1 MRYPSPPGS
10 AIGKYCHLTFPR
22 HNFQETFFM
31 QDDLIQRVISNPKYQ
46 ELKAKRSSFGWTL
59 TWAMMAVYY
68 GFILLVAFNKE
79 FLSTKLGAGVLT
91 VGVPLGFGVIVFTVI
106 ITVIYVR
113 RANSEYDDLT
123 AAITKA
129 VLK

>member
-1 MRYPSPPGS
+1 
-10 AIGKYCHLTFPR
+10 
-22 HNFQETFFM
+22 M

-46 ELKAKRSSFGWTL
+46 ELKPSAAALAGWL
-59 TWAMMAVYY
+59 TWAMMIVYY

-79 FLSTKLGAGVLT
+79 FLSQRLGAGVMT
-91 VGVPLGFGVIVFTVI
+91 IGMPLGFGVIVFTVI
-106 ITVIYVR
+106 ITTIYVR

>member
-1 MRYPSPPGS
+1 M
-10 AIGKYCHLTFPR
+10 
-22 HNFQETFFM
+22 EM
-31 QDDLIQRVISNPKYQ
+31 DLATRIANNPKYQ
-46 ELKAKRSSFGWTL
+46 ELKAKRSSFGWIL
-59 TWAMMAVYY
+59 TAMMMIVYY

-79 FLSTKLGAGVLT
+79 FLSQKLGAGVMT
-91 VGVPLGFGVIVFTVI
+91 IGVPLGFGVIVFTVI

>member
-1 MRYPSPPGS
+1 
-10 AIGKYCHLTFPR
+10 
-22 HNFQETFFM
+22 M
-31 QDDLIQRVISNPKYQ
+31 QDDLIQRVVSNPKYQ

-79 FLSTKLGAGVLT
+79 FLATKLGAGVMT
-91 VGVPLGFGVIVFTVI
+91 VGVPIGFGVIVFTVI

>member
-1 MRYPSPPGS
+1 
-10 AIGKYCHLTFPR
+10 
-22 HNFQETFFM
+22 M
-31 QDDLIQRVISNPKYQ
+31 QDDLLQRVVSNPQYQ
-46 ELKAKRSSFGWTL
+46 ELKRKRSSFGWTL
-59 TWAMMAVYY
+59 TWAMMIVYY

-79 FLSTKLGAGVLT
+79 FLSQKLGAGVMT
-91 VGVPLGFGVIVFTVI
+91 IGVPLGFGVIVFTVI
-106 ITVIYVR
+106 ITVIYVK

>member
-1 MRYPSPPGS
+1 
-10 AIGKYCHLTFPR
+10 
-22 HNFQETFFM
+22 M
-31 QDDLIQRVISNPKYQ
+31 QDDLIQRVVNNPQYQ
-46 ELKAKRSSFGWTL
+46 ELKRKRSSFGWTL
-59 TWAMMAVYY
+59 TWAMMIVYY

-79 FLSTKLGAGVLT
+79 FLSQRLGEGVLT
-91 VGVPLGFGVIVFTVI
+91 IGVPLGFGVIVFTVI

-123 AAITKA
+123 AAISKA

>member
-1 MRYPSPPGS
+1 
-10 AIGKYCHLTFPR
+10 
-22 HNFQETFFM
+22 M
-31 QDDLIQRVISNPKYQ
+31 QDDLLQRVVSNPQYQ
-46 ELKAKRSSFGWTL
+46 ELKRKRSSFGWTL
-59 TWAMMAVYY
+59 TWAMMIVYY

-79 FLSTKLGAGVLT
+79 FLSQRLGEGVMT
-91 VGVPLGFGVIVFTVI
+91 VGVPIGFGVIVFTVI
-106 ITVIYVR
+106 ITVIYVK